1 MSTQNEFYFSP
12 EELARLQLGRC
23 TRTTSFAAEW
33 SFGIPAAAELKYLR
47 VLRESI
53 PRLLNESGR

>member
-33 SFGIPAAAELKYLR
+33 KIVWHPCCG
-47 VLRESI
+47 
-53 PRLLNESGR
+53 